1 MRACLFDLH
10 GVLTQTAAVHAAGWK
25 EMFDAYLRERSKR
38 TGELFK
44 AFERV
49 TDYDTVVDG
58 KPRADGSRSFLHSRG
73 IVLPEGNADD
83 EPEAETVH
91 GLGNRKNGIVLRRLR
106 AAGVTVFPGSLR
118 YVRAT
123 GAARLRR
130 AVVSSSTNAHAVL
143 VAAGIIDDLDA
154 CIIVERDGLKGKP
167 RRGTYLAAAPVLDVA
182 PAPAAVCEDA
192 LAGVEAGR
200 AGGFGFVVG
209 VDRAGG
215 CDAFR
220 ELGTVIVVN
229 DLADRLDQP

>member
-1 MRACLFDLH
+1 MRACLFDLD
-10 GVLTQTAAVHAAGWK
+10 GVLTQTAAVHAAAWK
-25 EMFDAYLRERSKR
+25 EMFDAYLRERTKR
-38 TGELFK
+38 TGELFN

-49 TDYDTVVDG
+49 TDYDTYVDG
-58 KPRADGSRSFLHSRG
+58 KPRADGTRSFLQSRG
-73 IVLPEGNADD
+73 IVLPEGNVDD

-143 VAAGIIDDLDA
+143 VAAGIIDDLAA

-209 VDRAGG
+209 VDRAGR

>member
-182 PAPAAVCEDA
+182 PAPAAVCGDA
-192 LAGVEAGR
+192 PAGVEAGR

-209 VDRAGG
+209 VDRAGR

>member
-1 MRACLFDLH
+1 
-10 GVLTQTAAVHAAGWK
+10 
-25 EMFDAYLRERSKR
+25 MFDAYLRERSKR

>member
-1 MRACLFDLH
+1 
-10 GVLTQTAAVHAAGWK
+10 
-25 EMFDAYLRERSKR
+25 
-38 TGELFK
+38 
-44 AFERV
+44 
-49 TDYDTVVDG
+49 
-58 KPRADGSRSFLHSRG
+58 
-73 IVLPEGNADD
+73 
-83 EPEAETVH
+83 
-91 GLGNRKNGIVLRRLR
+91 
-106 AAGVTVFPGSLR
+106 VFPGSLR

-143 VAAGIIDDLDA
+143 VAAGIIDDLAA

-167 RRGTYLAAAPVLDVA
+167 RRGTYLAAALVRDGA

-209 VDRAGG
+209 VDRAGR

>member
-209 VDRAGG
+209 VDRAGR

>member
-1 MRACLFDLH
+1 
-10 GVLTQTAAVHAAGWK
+10 
-25 EMFDAYLRERSKR
+25 MFDAYLRERSKR

-143 VAAGIIDDLDA
+143 VAAGIIDDLAA

-209 VDRAGG
+209 VDRAGR